1 MAFEKLVASAKREK
15 YYDLAIEEFTSLE
28 EKLSHD
34 NFKDLQT
41 FEEEIRQI
49 LTEEIVN
56 HYYFH
61 AARIL
66 AQIQKDIQLD
76 KAREILQEPG
86 MLKEVLNGNQ
96 GALARASV
104 ETISP

>member
-1 MAFEKLVASAKREK
+1 L
-15 YYDLAIEEFTSLE
+15 
-28 EKLSHD
+28 
-34 NFKDLQT
+34 KDLQT

-56 HYYFH
+56 HYYFQTG
-61 AARIL
+61 RIL

-76 KAREILQEPG
+76 KARDILREPG

-96 GALARASV
+96 GALARAAV